1 MTRAEVVARL
11 AGAGCVAP
19 EEEAD
24 QLLGAG
30 WTSDQLAAAVARRE
44 AGEPLAWITGTTW
57 FCGLRL
63 RVDRG
68 VYVPRWHTEQLAI
81 EAARRLPADGQ
92 AADLCTGTGAV
103 AAHVTAVAPRA
114 RVVAVDRDPRAVRC
128 ARSNGVA
135 AVVGEVGAP
144 LAPAA
149 FHVVTAVAPYVP
161 TDSLPLLARDVR
173 AYEPR
178 TALDGGGDGLDV
190 VRAVIAD
197 GARILRADGA
207 LLLEL
212 GGDQLE
218 PATTALVA
226 AGFDGIEPFTDDE
239 GDLRGL
245 AATLT
250 STNRKA

>member
-1 MTRAEVVARL
+1 M
-11 AGAGCVAP
+11 AGCVAP

-24 QLLGAG
+24 ELLAAG
-30 WTSDQLAAAVARRE
+30 WASDQLAAALTRRE

-57 FCGLRL
+57 FCRLRL

-81 EAARRLPADGQ
+81 EAARRLPADGH

-103 AAHVTAVAPRA
+103 AAYVTAVAPGA
-114 RVVAVDRDPRAVRC
+114 RVVAVDRDPRAARC

-135 AVVGEVGAP
+135 AVVGDAGAP
-144 LAPAA
+144 LAAAA

-161 TDSLPLLARDVR
+161 TDSFQLLARDVR

-178 TALDGGGDGLDV
+178 AALDGGGDGLDV

-197 GARILRADGA
+197 GARILRVDGA

-218 PATTALVA
+218 PATQALVG

-250 STNRKA
+250 STDRRRDP